1 MTLEELR
8 NKYDELDNIIS
19 SIRILT
25 KEITDKNYIEQLELI
40 QYEAQNEL
48 DEIEPQIQKLE
59 EEEEREM
66 NREYERSV
74 I

>member
-1 MTLEELR
+1 MKLEELR

-59 EEEEREM
+59 EEEEREI
-66 NREYERSV
+66 NKEYERSV

>member
-1 MTLEELR
+1 MKLEELR

-40 QYEAQNEL
+40 KYEAQNEL

-59 EEEEREM
+59 EEEEREI
-66 NREYERSV
+66 NREYERSK

>member
-1 MTLEELR
+1 MKLEELR

-25 KEITDKNYIEQLELI
+25 KEITDKDYIEQLELI

-59 EEEEREM
+59 EEEEREI
-66 NREYERSV
+66 NREYERSK

>member
-1 MTLEELR
+1 MKLEELR

-48 DEIEPQIQKLE
+48 DEIEPKIQKLE
-59 EEEEREM
+59 EEEEREI
-66 NREYERSV
+66 NREYERSK

>member
-1 MTLEELR
+1 MKLEELR

-40 QYEAQNEL
+40 QYEAQDEL

-59 EEEEREM
+59 EEEEREI
-66 NREYERSV
+66 NREYERSK

>member
-59 EEEEREM
+59 EEEEREI

>member
-1 MTLEELR
+1 MKLEELR
-8 NKYDELDNIIS
+8 NKYDELDNMIS

-59 EEEEREM
+59 EEEEREI
-66 NREYERSV
+66 NREYERSK

>member
-1 MTLEELR
+1 MKLEELR

-59 EEEEREM
+59 EEEEREI
-66 NREYERSV
+66 NREYERSK

>member
-1 MTLEELR
+1 MNLEELR

-59 EEEEREM
+59 EEEERKI
-66 NREYERSV
+66 NREYERSK

>member
-1 MTLEELR
+1 MKLEEIR
-8 NKYDELDNIIS
+8 NKHDELDNIIS

-48 DEIEPQIQKLE
+48 DEIEPQVQKLE
-59 EEEEREM
+59 EEEEREI
-66 NREYERSV
+66 N
-74 I
+74 

>member
-19 SIRILT
+19 SLNSLMDDL
-25 KEITDKNYIEQLELI
+25 TDKNYIEQLELI
-40 QYEAQNEL
+40 KFEAQNEL

-59 EEEEREM
+59 EEEEREI
-66 NREYERSV
+66 NRECERSK

>member
-1 MTLEELR
+1 MKLEELR

-59 EEEEREM
+59 EEEEREI

>member
-19 SIRILT
+19 SLNSLMDDL
-25 KEITDKNYIEQLELI
+25 TDKNYIEQLELI
-40 QYEAQNEL
+40 KYETQNEL

-66 NREYERSV
+66 NREYERSRL
-74 I
+74 

>member
-1 MTLEELR
+1 MKLEELR

-66 NREYERSV
+66 NKEYERSK

>member
-40 QYEAQNEL
+40 QYEAQDEL

>member
-1 MTLEELR
+1 MKLEELR

-48 DEIEPQIQKLE
+48 DDIEPQIQKLE
-59 EEEEREM
+59 EEEEREI
-66 NREYERSV
+66 NREYERSK

>member
-1 MTLEELR
+1 MQLEELR

-66 NREYERSV
+66 NREYERSK

>member
-1 MTLEELR
+1 MKLEELR

-19 SIRILT
+19 IIRILT

-40 QYEAQNEL
+40 QYEAQDEL

-59 EEEEREM
+59 EEEEREI
-66 NREYERSV
+66 NREYERSK